1 MLNIII
7 HSIAFC
13 KVYILDFVD
22 GLVFQKTIKKVKV
35 YIYLNVDAG
44 DSLYLPGTSMSRQ
57 VIVKINLNVKAGD
70 SLCLP
75 QYLGM

>member
-1 MLNIII
+1 M
-7 HSIAFC
+7 
-13 KVYILDFVD
+13 D
-22 GLVFQKTIKKVKV
+22 GLVFQKALKKVIV